1 MDIIVAFFLLGV
13 AAGLVR
19 SELSIPREVYDLLGI
34 LLMLAIGLKGGLAL
48 HGNLTLALVPEL
60 LTLLAL
66 GALIPLI
73 CYPVLMKL
81 VGLDRANA
89 GSLAAH
95 YGSVSAGT
103 FAVALAYAE
112 ARGLTVSPQ
121 TTLYLV
127 LLEMPAIILGITL
140 YRRGESTGQGWSAL
154 LHEAFTSRGVVLLFG
169 GVVIG
174 YAYGKSGIAPVAP
187 FFIDLFRGVLALFLL
202 EMGLLTAS
210 YLHDWRPGYWRVAV
224 FALVAPPVLSLTG
237 LGVALLFE
245 LPTGTAVVLASL
257 TASASYIA
265 APAAIRQA
273 IPQADIGMAM
283 LASLGVTFPFNV
295 LVGIPLY
302 HSLLRVITGG

>member
-19 SELSIPREVYDLLGI
+19 SELSIPREIYDLLGI

-48 HGNLTLALVPEL
+48 HGNLTPGLVPEL
-60 LTLLAL
+60 LVLLAL
-66 GALIPLI
+66 GALIPLV
-73 CYPVLMKL
+73 CFPVLIKL
-81 VGLDRANA
+81 VGLSRANA

-103 FAVALAYAE
+103 FAVALAYVE

-127 LLEMPAIILGITL
+127 LLEMPAIILGIVL
-140 YRRGESTGQGWSAL
+140 YRGGGGGQGWGHL

-174 YAYGKSGIAPVAP
+174 YAYGESGIAPVAP
-187 FFIDLFRGVLALFLL
+187 FFIDLFRGVLALFLV

-210 YLHDWRPGYWRVAV
+210 YLHNWQIGYWRVAL
-224 FALVAPPVLSLTG
+224 FALVAPPVLSLAG

-245 LPTGTAVVLASL
+245 MPAGSAVVLASL

-273 IPQADIGMAM
+273 VPEADIGMAM

>member
-19 SELSIPREVYDLLGI
+19 SELSIPREIYDLLGI

-48 HGNLTLALVPEL
+48 HGNLTPGLIPEL
-60 LTLLAL
+60 LALLAL

-73 CYPVLMKL
+73 CFPVLMKL
-81 VGLDRANA
+81 VGLSRANA

-103 FAVALAYAE
+103 FAVALAYVE
-112 ARGLTVSPQ
+112 ARGLTVLPQ

-127 LLEMPAIILGITL
+127 LLEMPAIILGIVL
-140 YRRGESTGQGWSAL
+140 YRGGGAGRDWARL
-154 LHEAFTSRGVVLLFG
+154 LHEAFTSRGVLLLFG

-174 YAYGKSGIAPVAP
+174 YAYGESGIAPVAP
-187 FFIDLFRGVLALFLL
+187 FFIDLFRGVLALFLV

-210 YLHDWRPGYWRVAV
+210 YLHNWQAGYWRVAV
-224 FALVAPPVLSLTG
+224 FALVAPPVLSLAG

-245 LPTGTAVVLASL
+245 MPVGSAVVLASL

-273 IPQADIGMAM
+273 VPEADIGMAM